1 MRSDLPTSKSRVAS
15 RTLRFKVRGRS
26 ADLATRDAP
35 FLAGC
40 GNLTLLYCTDTSQGN
55 SMRRVVVRRSSV
67 HGKGV
72 FAMRSLLSG
81 ERVLEYK
88 GEITAWRD
96 AVRRHRREGVEGHT
110 FLFGLSDGRVID
122 GSCGG
127 NSSRWLNHSCAPN
140 CEAIEDGGRIFI
152 HAIRTIEA
160 GEELFIEYLLAT
172 DDPLD
177 ENLRAQYACR
187 CAAASCRQSMLA
199 AAA

>member
-1 MRSDLPTSKSRVAS
+1 VDTEIC
-15 RTLRFKVRGRS
+15 RTYTGE
-26 ADLATRDAP
+26 DI
-35 FLAGC
+35 G
-40 GNLTLLYCTDTSQGN
+40 QGN
-55 SMRRVVVRRSSV
+55 SMRRVIVRRSSV

-72 FAMRSLLSG
+72 FAMRPLAAG

-88 GEITAWRD
+88 GEITAWHV

-140 CEAIEDGGRIFI
+140 CESVEDGGRIFI
-152 HAIRTIEA
+152 HALRPIEA

-172 DDPLD
+172 DDPMD
-177 ENLRAQYACR
+177 EAVRAQYACR
-187 CAAASCRQSMLA
+187 CTAEGCRHSMLA